1 MLLRAAFL
9 FQDLSDATLEAMAG
23 LAAEEHHAA
32 GTFLF
37 RAEDPAANLYILAEG
52 RVRISVIRGGALAHT
67 VNAPGEAMGWSSM
80 AGLEGYTASAECIAP
95 TTVMRIPAEPL
106 LQLLEADPVSGFR
119 FFRRL
124 AAQIGN
130 RLVES
135 YGATL
140 SMHGHSHNRGTGS
153 YG

>member
-1 MLLRAAFL
+1 MLLRKAYL
-9 FQDLSDATLEAMAG
+9 FQDLSEASLEAIAG
-23 LAAEEHHAA
+23 IAAEERHAA

-37 RAEDPAANLYILAEG
+37 RAGAPATDLYILTEG
-52 RVRISVIRGGALAHT
+52 RVRLSVIRGGALAHT
-67 VNAPGEAMGWSSM
+67 VSEPGDAMGWSSM
-80 AGLEGYTASAECIAP
+80 AGLDSYTASAECTAP
-95 TTVMRIPAEPL
+95 TAVIRVPSERLMRILEDNPA
-106 LQLLEADPVSGFR
+106 SGFQ

-124 AAQIGN
+124 AHQIGG

-140 SMHGHSHNRGTGS
+140 SMQGQKGAGS

>member
-9 FQDLSDATLEAMAG
+9 FQDASDATLEAVAG
-23 LAAEEHHAA
+23 IAVEERHAA

-37 RAEDPAANLYILAEG
+37 RADDPATDLYILAEG
-52 RVRISVIRGGALAHT
+52 RVRLSVIRGGALAHT
-67 VNAPGEAMGWSSM
+67 VNQPRRGHGMVQHGRHR
-80 AGLEGYTASAECIAP
+80 GLHRVRRVHFARHRDP
-95 TTVMRIPAEPL
+95 HPQPA
-106 LQLLEADPVSGFR
+106 AAAHSGSDPASGFK

-124 AAQIGN
+124 ATHIGG

-140 SMHGHSHNRGTGS
+140 SMQGHKGTGS

>member
-1 MLLRAAFL
+1 MLLRSAFL
-9 FQDLSDATLEAMAG
+9 FQDLSEASLEAIAG
-23 LAAEEHHAA
+23 ISTEQRHVA

-37 RAEDPAANLYILAEG
+37 RADDPATHLYILAEG
-52 RVRISVIRGGALAHT
+52 RVRLSVIRGGALAHT
-67 VNAPGEAMGWSSM
+67 VSEPGEAMGWSSM
-80 AGLEGYTASAECIAP
+80 AGLDAYTASAECTAP
-95 TTVMRIPAEPL
+95 TAVIRVPSERLMHILEDDPA
-106 LQLLEADPVSGFR
+106 SGFK

-124 AAQIGN
+124 ARHIGS

-140 SMHGHSHNRGTGS
+140 SMQGQKGTGS

>member
-9 FQDLSDATLEAMAG
+9 FQDLSEATLEAVAG
-23 LAAEEHHAA
+23 IAAEESHAA

-37 RAEDPAANLYILAEG
+37 RADDAATDLYILAEG
-52 RVRISVIRGGALAHT
+52 RVRLSVIRGGALAHT
-67 VNAPGEAMGWSSM
+67 VSGPGEAMGWSSM
-80 AGLEGYTASAECIAP
+80 AGLEAYTASAECTAP
-95 TTVMRIPAEPL
+95 TTVMRIPSEPL
-106 LQLLEADPVSGFR
+106 MRILKGDPASGFQ

-124 AAQIGN
+124 SAQIGG

-140 SMHGHSHNRGTGS
+140 SMQGHKGTGTGS

>member
-1 MLLRAAFL
+1 MLLHAAYL
-9 FQDLSDATLEAMAG
+9 FQDLSEASLEAIAG
-23 LAAEEHHAA
+23 IAAEERHAA

-37 RAEDPAANLYILAEG
+37 RADDPATDLYILAEG
-52 RVRISVIRGGALAHT
+52 RVRLSVIRGGALAHT
-67 VNAPGEAMGWSSM
+67 VSGPGEAMGWSSM
-80 AGLEGYTASAECIAP
+80 AGLDAYTASAECTTP
-95 TTVMRIPAEPL
+95 TTVVRVPSEPLMRI
-106 LQLLEADPVSGFR
+106 LEADPGSGFK

-124 AAQIGN
+124 AAQIGG

-140 SMHGHSHNRGTGS
+140 SMQGQKGTGS

>member
-1 MLLRAAFL
+1 MLLHAAYL
-9 FQDLSDATLEAMAG
+9 FQDLSEATLEAIAG
-23 LAAEEHHAA
+23 IAAEEGHAT

-37 RAEDPAANLYILAEG
+37 RADDPATDLYILAEG
-52 RVRISVIRGGALAHT
+52 RVRLSVIRGGALAHT
-67 VNAPGEAMGWSSM
+67 VSEPGEAMGWSSM
-80 AGLEGYTASAECIAP
+80 VGQGAYTASAECTAP
-95 TTVMRIPAEPL
+95 TAVIRIPSERL
-106 LQLLEADPVSGFR
+106 LRILEDDPASGFK

-124 AAQIGN
+124 ARHISS

-140 SMHGHSHNRGTGS
+140 SMQDRKGAGS

>member
-1 MLLRAAFL
+1 MLLRTAYV
-9 FQDLSDATLEAMAG
+9 FQDFSDASLEAIAG
-23 LAAEEHHAA
+23 ISAEERHAT

-37 RAEDPAANLYILAEG
+37 RANDPATDFYILAEG
-52 RVRISVIRGGALAHT
+52 RVRLSVSRGGALAHT
-67 VNAPGEAMGWSSM
+67 VSEPGDSIGWSSV
-80 AGLEGYTASAECIAP
+80 AGSEAYTASAECTAP
-95 TTVMRIPAEPL
+95 TIAIRIESDKLMRV
-106 LQLLEADPVSGFR
+106 LEADPASGFH

-124 AAQIGN
+124 AGQIGS

-140 SMHGHSHNRGTGS
+140 SMQGQKGTGS

>member
-1 MLLRAAFL
+1 MLLRTAYV
-9 FQDLSDATLEAMAG
+9 FQDLSDASVEAIAG
-23 LAAEEHHAA
+23 ISAEERHAA

-37 RAEDPAANLYILAEG
+37 RANDPATDFYILAEG
-52 RVRISVIRGGALAHT
+52 RVRLSVSRGGALAHT
-67 VNAPGEAMGWSSM
+67 VSEPGDSIGWSSVVGSE
-80 AGLEGYTASAECIAP
+80 AYTASAECTAP
-95 TTVMRIPAEPL
+95 TTVIRMASEKLMRV
-106 LQLLEADPVSGFR
+106 LEADPASGFH

-124 AAQIGN
+124 AGQIGS

-140 SMHGHSHNRGTGS
+140 SMQGQKGTGS